1 MGKRRG
7 VQIFQPF
14 FGYIFLE
21 IFCQTL
27 INLLETNIKRDWG
40 NMRIIQKSEITPNAY
55 QIYTSHSIPV
65 LDHFPFQKQKRITW
79 FPTSRIMKSL
89 RVFHKGLKVLPVAST
104 FKTRLVKNF
113 AAKTNSSVLLLFLS
127 RLTCIICKREFVRI
141 IQKGL
146 HTKDDKRKE
155 REKQKKNCIPTPERK
170 PDKTLPMT
178 VLK

>member
-55 QIYTSHSIPV
+55 QNYTSHSIPV

-141 IQKGL
+141 I
-146 HTKDDKRKE
+146 
-155 REKQKKNCIPTPERK
+155 
-170 PDKTLPMT
+170 
-178 VLK
+178 